1 MCLFPVSLLSSYHK
15 CIKKMEIQLH
25 SFLTSDCTRMN
36 SQLHKH
42 SPSHRGN
49 RTPHSTLKIIWISSN
64 SRSKLLNINTF
75 TCNARTKI
83 FGGPVYTLVTTIK
96 ESVFRCGNSVSS
108 EEEDSKTLKIHSK
121 EEKVLTKKT

>member
-1 MCLFPVSLLSSYHK
+1 
-15 CIKKMEIQLH
+15 
-25 SFLTSDCTRMN
+25 
-36 SQLHKH
+36 
-42 SPSHRGN
+42 
-49 RTPHSTLKIIWISSN
+49 
-64 SRSKLLNINTF
+64 LNINTF

-121 EEKVLTKKT
+121 EEKVLTKKPEGCLTVHLPHEITWNTNLMQQGNFIDVFSALHVSDAYGHHQEH